1 MLAQGN
7 EPLGDLD
14 LLKGRLLKF
23 LEQPLHKIANLKTET
38 IPESSGIYAI
48 YENSKGNVQPRIMY
62 IGIVTEISARPRVS
76 TGLRFRI
83 WEKHCG
89 NRGEDDFRSGLKEL
103 RRLQSF
109 EDTQEYLRSNCSCRW
124 LEEGDSGLLRRLE
137 HFSIALLNPPFN
149 A

>member
-7 EPLGDLD
+7 EPLGDLE
-14 LLKGRLLKF
+14 LLKGKLLKF
-23 LEQPLHKIANLKTET
+23 LEQPLHKIADLKTEI
-38 IPESSGIYAI
+38 IPESTGIYAV
-48 YENSKGNVQPRIMY
+48 YEKSKGDVQPRIIY

-83 WEKHCG
+83 CEKHCG
-89 NRGEDDFRSGLKEL
+89 TRGEDDFRSGLKEL
-103 RRLQSF
+103 RRLESF

-124 LEEGDSGLLRRLE
+124 MEEEDPGLLRRLE
-137 HFSIALLNPPFN
+137 HFSVALLNPQFN

>member
-7 EPLGDLD
+7 EPLVDLE
-14 LLKGRLLKF
+14 LFKGRLLKF
-23 LEQPLHKIANLKTET
+23 LEQPLHKIADLKIEM

-48 YENSKGNVQPRIMY
+48 YENSKGNVQPQIMY
-62 IGIVTEISARPRVS
+62 IGIVAEISARPRVS

-83 WEKHCG
+83 CEKHCG
-89 NRGEDDFRSGLKEL
+89 TRGEDDFRSGLKEL
-103 RRLQSF
+103 RRLDSF

-124 LEEGDSGLLRRLE
+124 LEEPDIELLRRLE
-137 HFSIALLNPPFN
+137 HFTIALLNPPFN

>member
-7 EPLGDLD
+7 EPLSDLEM
-14 LLKGRLLKF
+14 LRSMLLKF
-23 LEQPLHKIANLKTET
+23 LEQPLHNIAGLKMEM
-38 IPESSGIYAI
+38 IPESTGIYAI
-48 YENSKGNVQPRIMY
+48 YENSKGDVQPRIIY

-83 WEKHCG
+83 CEKHCG
-89 NRGEDDFRSGLKEL
+89 TRGEDDFRSGLKEL
-103 RRLQSF
+103 RRLDSF

-124 LEEGDSGLLRRLE
+124 LEEDDPGLLRRLE
-137 HFSIALLNPPFN
+137 HFAIALLNPPFN

>member
-14 LLKGRLLKF
+14 LLKGKLLKF

-48 YENSKGNVQPRIMY
+48 YENSKGNVQPQIMY

-83 WEKHCG
+83 CEKHCG
-89 NRGEDDFRSGLKEL
+89 TRGEDDFRSGLKEL
-103 RRLQSF
+103 RRLDSF
-109 EDTQEYLRSNCSCRW
+109 EDTQEYLRNNCSCRW
-124 LEEGDSGLLRRLE
+124 LEEADIEMLRRLE
-137 HFSIALLNPPFN
+137 HFSIALLNPQFN